1 MYFKAPFTCIVV
13 GATGS
18 GKTQLVK
25 KLIFYRNELFQPA
38 PITVLSRG
46 EREK

>member
-1 MYFKAPFTCIVV
+1 MNFKAPFTCIVV

-25 KLIFYRNELFQPA
+25 KLISHRTE
-38 PITVLSRG
+38 SRHFWQFSN
-46 EREK
+46 KYIHY

>member
-1 MYFKAPFTCIVV
+1 MHFKAPFTCIVV

-25 KLIFYRNELFQPA
+25 KLIKHRTDIIIPPPQTFYIAME
-38 PITVLSRG
+38 T
-46 EREK
+46 